1 MRAKYQDI
9 LDLIGL
15 RVRFGGWTAADA
27 MDAGA
32 RVIARYEARYGA
44 W

>member
-1 MRAKYQDI
+1 MRTKYQDI

-15 RVRFGGWTAADA
+15 RVRFGGWTTADA

-32 RVIARYEARYGA
+32 KVIARYEARYGA

>member
-1 MRAKYQDI
+1 MRAKYEAL
-9 LDLIGL
+9 LDMIGL
-15 RVRFGGWTAADA
+15 RVRFGGWTPADG

-32 RVIARYEARYGA
+32 RLIARWEARYGA